1 MKNVLIVFLSY
12 LFESGFKTGG
22 IIILTFL
29 GISMVVVFTYLI
41 MSKRLSPVAALVIVP
56 IVFAVIGGFGLEL
69 GDMMMD
75 GLKVVAPSAAL
86 LLFAILFFGIL
97 IDAGLFDP
105 LINKMMQIVKG
116 DPVKI
121 AIGTAVIAMTVALD
135 GDGTTTHMITISAM
149 LALYLRIGM
158 NPLIL
163 ATISLLSVSIM
174 SGMTPWGGPAT
185 RAIASLGL
193 DANEFFLP
201 LLPTMFAGMASIL
214 FIAFVLGRKERVRLG
229 IIDLREIPQGELA
242 LSGIAATLALEDDL
256 KRPKLRWVNLILTVT
271 VMVVLVMG
279 IIPVPVLFLIG
290 FVIASMINYPN
301 LELQKERIV
310 SHAGNALIV
319 VTLVFAAG
327 IFAGIFSGTQ
337 MVDAIAGSLVSII
350 PDSLGSFYPLV
361 VALTSMP
368 FTFVLSNDAYYF
380 GVLPILAEAGA
391 AYGVGPMEIARA
403 SVLGQP
409 VHFLSPLVA
418 STLLLVGMVKKD
430 IGELQGYAI
439 KWAIFCSL
447 VITAVAFITNVI

>member
-1 MKNVLIVFLSY
+1 M
-12 LFESGFKTGG
+12 
-22 IIILTFL
+22 LTFL
-29 GISMVVVFTYLI
+29 GIAMVLVFTYLI
-41 MSKRLSPVAALVIVP
+41 MAKKLSPVTALVVVP
-56 IVFAVIGGFGLEL
+56 IIFAVIGGFGLEL
-69 GDMMMD
+69 GGMMLD
-75 GLKVVAPSAAL
+75 GLKEVAPSAAL

-105 LINKMMQIVKG
+105 LINTMMKFVKG

-121 AIGTAVIAMTVALD
+121 AVGTAVIAMTVALD

-158 NPLIL
+158 NPLVL

-201 LLPTMFAGMASIL
+201 LLPTMLSGMACIL
-214 FIAFVLGRKERVRLG
+214 FIAYVLGKKERAKIG
-229 IIDLREIPQGELA
+229 IIHLDQIPQQSLEL
-242 LSGIAATLALEDDL
+242 SEVAASIHILPSNT
-256 KRPKLRWVNLILTVT
+256 KRPQLRWVNLLLTVA

-279 IIPVPVLFLIG
+279 LVSAPILFLIG
-290 FVIASMINYPN
+290 FVLAAMINYPN
-301 LELQKERIV
+301 LDEQKERILA
-310 SHAGNALIV
+310 HAGNALTV
-319 VTLVFAAG
+319 VILVFAAG
-327 IFAGIFSGTQ
+327 IFSGIFSGTK
-337 MVDAIAGSLVSII
+337 MVDAISHALVAII
-350 PDSLGSFYPLV
+350 PESVGSFFPLV

-391 AYGVGPMEIARA
+391 AYGVSPLEIARA

-418 STLLLVGMVKKD
+418 STLLLVGMVKTD
-430 IGELQGYAI
+430 IGEFQRFAF
-439 KWAIFCSL
+439 KWTLFCSL
-447 VITAVAFITNVI
+447 VVIAVAFITSAIS

>member
-1 MKNVLIVFLSY
+1 M
-12 LFESGFKTGG
+12 
-22 IIILTFL
+22 

-41 MSKRLSPVAALVIVP
+41 MSKRLSPVTALTIVP
-56 IVFAVIGGFGLEL
+56 IVFAIIGGFSSKL
-69 GDMMMD
+69 GEMMYE

-86 LLFAILFFGIL
+86 LLFAILFFGVL

-105 LINKMMQIVKG
+105 LIKTMLKIVKG

-149 LALYLRIGM
+149 LPLYLRLGM

-163 ATISLLSVSIM
+163 ATISMLSVSIM

-193 DANEFFLP
+193 DANEFFVP
-201 LLPTMFAGMASIL
+201 IIPTLLAGMASIL
-214 FIAFVLGRKERVRLG
+214 FTAYVLGKKERKRVGVVQFNTAPRMSTALG
-229 IIDLREIPQGELA
+229 EA
-242 LSGIAATLALEDDL
+242 AVAAGIQADL
-256 KRPKLRWVNLILTVT
+256 KRPKLIWVNLLLTLT
-271 VMVVLVMG
+271 IMVVLIMG
-279 IIPVPVLFLIG
+279 LIPVPVLFLIG
-290 FVIASMINYPN
+290 FVIASVINYPN
-301 LELQKERIV
+301 LEQQRERIV
-310 SHAGNALIV
+310 AHSANAITV

-327 IFAGIFSGTQ
+327 IFTGIFSGTK
-337 MVDAIAGSLVSII
+337 MVDAIANSLVAII
-350 PDSLGSFYPLV
+350 PDSLGSFFPVV

-380 GVLPILAEAGA
+380 GVLPILAEAGT
-391 AYGVGPMEIARA
+391 AYGVSPLEIARA

-418 STLLLVGMVKKD
+418 STLLLVGMVNKD
-430 IGELQGYAI
+430 IGELQKYAF
-439 KWAIFCSL
+439 KWALFCS
-447 VITAVAFITNVI
+447 VILIIVAILTGAITLF